1 VSARTFSSP
10 VSFLKS
16 PMLAKQSTILCCDM
30 RRDMQVL
37 IIIVGRWVR
46 EKLDKMD

>member
-1 VSARTFSSP
+1 
-10 VSFLKS
+10 
-16 PMLAKQSTILCCDM
+16 M

-46 EKLDKMD
+46 EKLDKMDWNGIPQ